1 MKQLIL
7 IGNLGADAE
16 VRNEGGSKF
25 VSLSISDTTR
35 RTGTDGQVYETT
47 EWISATLNGDGGEL
61 LKYLKKGTKVFC
73 YGNVTT
79 KIFSSAKDRR
89 MKAGLNLYI
98 REIQLIGAQPD
109 AVPSKLY
116 DSDGVEHPVAK
127 YFYTGAVGTG
137 VLFDRRGTPYQVN
150 PEGWVTCE
158 QPAEPATTET
168 SQNDFTNQ
176 DPKDTDDNSSKEGR
190 RNRRRS

>member
-7 IGNLGADAE
+7 IGNLGADAQ

-35 RTGTDGQVYETT
+35 RTGADGRVYETT
-47 EWISATLNGDGGEL
+47 EWVSATLNGDGGEL

-73 YGNVTT
+73 YGNVAT
-79 KIFSSAKDRR
+79 KLFSSAKDHRT
-89 MKAGLNLYI
+89 KAGLNLYI

-109 AVPSKLY
+109 AIPSKLY
-116 DSDGVEHPVAK
+116 DSDGVEHPVSK
-127 YFYTGAVGTG
+127 FFYAGSVGTG

-150 PEGWVTCE
+150 PEGWVSCE
-158 QPAEPATTET
+158 MPTDQAPAE
-168 SQNDFTNQ
+168 SNQ
-176 DPKDTDDNSSKEGR
+176 DDTSNQDLLDVI
-190 RNRRRS
+190 

>member
-16 VRNEGGSKF
+16 VRNEGESKF

-35 RTGTDGQVYETT
+35 RTGADGRVYETT

-79 KIFSSAKDRR
+79 KLFSSAKDHR

-109 AVPSKLY
+109 AIPSKLY
-116 DSDGVEHPVAK
+116 DSDGVEHPVSK
-127 YFYTGAVGTG
+127 FFYAGSVGTG

-150 PEGWVTCE
+150 PEGWVSCE
-158 QPAEPATTET
+158 MPTDQAPAE
-168 SQNDFTNQ
+168 TNQ
-176 DPKDTDDNSSKEGR
+176 DNSSNQELLDVI
-190 RNRRRS
+190 